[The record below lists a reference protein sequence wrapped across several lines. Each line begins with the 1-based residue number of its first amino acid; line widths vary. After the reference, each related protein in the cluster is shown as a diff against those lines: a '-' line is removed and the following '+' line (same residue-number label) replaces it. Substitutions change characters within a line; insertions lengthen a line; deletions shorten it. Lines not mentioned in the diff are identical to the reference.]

1 MDPSRLT
8 PRLTFGIHQEYIMAR
23 KKTTFSE
30 LRVGVLTIATVIIL
44 IVFILSVT
52 GDISLFK
59 KTSSYTTRF
68 AAAEGLKSGDEV
80 RLAGKLVGKVDSVE
94 FGEVPAT
101 ANEKPIVVSMTLKT
115 DEVQNRIRR
124 DSRAVLGQQG
134 FLGDRVIDISTGTTA
149 ADPLPS
155 GSEIPSADVVGMER
169 LFGGASDLLV
179 QFNAVGQQLQE
190 LMDNINKGQGTIGKL
205 LHDDALYVNLNRTVV
220 DFQDVINRATKGN
233 GTIARFIN
241 DPKLYDDLRGVTS
254 QFQGIVTDVRAGK
267 GTLGKLVT
275 DDQFYR
281 QANDILVKFNSTAE
295 KFDRITADIEAG
307 RGSLGKFIKDEK
319 LHDDLQASVASFR
332 SISAG
337 LEKGEGA
344 AGKLLRDDKL
354 YNNLNQTSAEMV
366 KLLYDF
372 RQNPKKYLSIKVSLF

>member
-1 MDPSRLT
+1 
-8 PRLTFGIHQEYIMAR
+8 MAR

-30 LRVGVLTIATVIIL
+30 LRVGILTIATVIIL

-59 KTSSYTTRF
+59 KTSTYTTHF

-80 RLAGKLVGKVDSVE
+80 RLAGKLVGKVDSVD
-94 FGEVPAT
+94 FDEVPAT
-101 ANEKPIVVSMTLKT
+101 ANDKPIKVTMSLKAE
-115 DEVQNRIRR
+115 EVNERIRR
-124 DSRAVLGQQG
+124 DSKALLGQQG
-134 FLGDRVIDISTGTTA
+134 FLGDRVIDISPGTRP
-149 ADPLPS
+149 ADALPP
-155 GSEIPSADVVGMER
+155 GSEIPSADVVGMEK

-281 QANDILVKFNSTAE
+281 QANDILIKFNSTAE